1 MSFAVEEEIYI
12 ILGKKNCFMNHSLY
26 NKLVKC
32 ILLAVL
38 PQTLFGQ
45 VVARP
50 FGTSQ
55 HAFGVQKEIA
65 KEILYNEYSLAGF
78 FSLMPDITVCR
89 QFFFGEI
96 VCNLKRAHSLDDVLH
111 LDCEEGSQHSVSSKV
126 TQNILIN
133 AILCLF
139 GS

>member
-1 MSFAVEEEIYI
+1 MNIAFEDVIHCGRRNIHYPGE
-12 ILGKKNCFMNHSLY
+12 KNCFMNHSPY

-32 ILLAVL
+32 SLLAVL

-55 HAFGVQKEIA
+55 DAFGVRKEIA

-78 FSLMPDITVCR
+78 FSLMPDIMVCR
-89 QFFFGEI
+89 QFFF
-96 VCNLKRAHSLDDVLH
+96 S
-111 LDCEEGSQHSVSSKV
+111 
-126 TQNILIN
+126 
-133 AILCLF
+133 
-139 GS
+139 